1 MCLAGRKLVFKK
13 KTKPRTFLKSEVLRR
28 KNLTSNLRDNQSATL
43 VKMLIAVRY
52 DNLKSLLF
60 KIILFRLIDC
70 FRNWRPVKTHLV
82 RKSLCQSLAMF

>member
-1 MCLAGRKLVFKK
+1 
-13 KTKPRTFLKSEVLRR
+13 
-28 KNLTSNLRDNQSATL
+28 
-43 VKMLIAVRY
+43 MLIAVRY
-52 DNLKSLLF
+52 NNLKSLLF